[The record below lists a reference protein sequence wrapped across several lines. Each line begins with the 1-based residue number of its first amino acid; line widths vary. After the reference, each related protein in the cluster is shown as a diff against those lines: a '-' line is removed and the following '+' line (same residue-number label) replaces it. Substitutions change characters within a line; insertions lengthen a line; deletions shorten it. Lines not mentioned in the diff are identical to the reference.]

1 MVNIVQGQKKQKQ
14 KRNNRNKKKNIIPR
28 SLRTK
33 KARYSSHTLNEES
46 IHNQQEGEP

>member
-1 MVNIVQGQKKQKQ
+1 MVNIVQG
-14 KRNNRNKKKNIIPR
+14 RNKKKEQQKQKTESQDDLGP
-28 SLRTK
+28 K

>member
-1 MVNIVQGQKKQKQ
+1 MVNIAQGQNKR
-14 KRNNRNKKKNIIPR
+14 RNNRNKKQLPR
-28 SLRTK
+28 ITWDQT